1 MNLNGEYKGIDM
13 TVFFQGAAGHEV
25 FTTGD
30 FMAPFIQQGLGNGIT
45 LNLDRWHREDPSAMS
60 SEWIPGYM
68 PALRP
73 TGFSANASKNTWT
86 RQKANYLRLK
96 TIEIGYTFPKKW
108 MQRAGIENLRVNV
121 NSFNTA
127 TITSRTGIMKYMD
140 PENSDSMFRYYPQMK
155 TFNFG
160 VNLTF

>member
-1 MNLNGEYKGIDM
+1 MKYSRLETLWLHSSSK
-13 TVFFQGAAGHEV
+13 V
-25 FTTGD
+25 
-30 FMAPFIQQGLGNGIT
+30 LGNGIT
-45 LNLDRWHREDPSAMS
+45 LNLDRWHREDPSDMS

-73 TGFSANASKNTWT
+73 TGFSANSGTNTWT

-96 TIEIGYTFPKKW
+96 TIELGYTFPKKW
-108 MQRAGIENLRVNV
+108 MQRAGIENLRIYV

-127 TITSRTGIMKYMD
+127 TNNKPRRYHEIYGPRKQDG
-140 PENSDSMFRYYPQMK
+140 MFRYYPQMK

>member
-1 MNLNGEYKGIDM
+1 
-13 TVFFQGAAGHEV
+13 
-25 FTTGD
+25 
-30 FMAPFIQQGLGNGIT
+30 MAPFIQQGLGNGIT
-45 LNLDRWHREDPSAMS
+45 LNLDRWHREDPSDMS

-108 MQRAGIENLRVNV
+108 MQRAGIENLRVYV

-127 TITSRTGIMKYMD
+127 TITSRTGIMNIWTRK
-140 PENSDSMFRYYPQMK
+140 
-155 TFNFG
+155 
-160 VNLTF
+160 

>member
-1 MNLNGEYKGIDM
+1 
-13 TVFFQGAAGHEV
+13 
-25 FTTGD
+25 
-30 FMAPFIQQGLGNGIT
+30 
-45 LNLDRWHREDPSAMS
+45 MS

-108 MQRAGIENLRVNV
+108 MQRAGIENLRVYV

-127 TITSRTGIMKYMD
+127 TTVSYTHLDVYKRQVRTTLEMD
-140 PENSDSMFRYYPQMK
+140 RKCCRCCYRPI
-155 TFNFG
+155 
-160 VNLTF
+160 LII

>member
-1 MNLNGEYKGIDM
+1 MYYGLNLYGEYKGFDL

-45 LNLDRWHREDPSAMS
+45 LNLDRWHREDPSDMS

-108 MQRAGIENLRVNV
+108 MQRAGIERNDEDNNHKKYRMR
-121 NSFNTA
+121 
-127 TITSRTGIMKYMD
+127 ITFVRY
-140 PENSDSMFRYYPQMK
+140 DSMCRLP
-155 TFNFG
+155 
-160 VNLTF
+160 